1 MCNRKSKSDISLIT
15 KGSSVG
21 ITSATLMR
29 EADLEGSPMMIV
41 ESFGD
46 HSVRDNSSS
55 SKDLS
60 FGKKS
65 QIKDMKKTLSTS
77 SQIIFT

>member
-1 MCNRKSKSDISLIT
+1 MLT
-15 KGSSVG
+15 KGSSKG
-21 ITSATLMR
+21 IASATIMR

-46 HSVRDNSSS
+46 HSARDNSGS

-77 SQIIFT
+77 S